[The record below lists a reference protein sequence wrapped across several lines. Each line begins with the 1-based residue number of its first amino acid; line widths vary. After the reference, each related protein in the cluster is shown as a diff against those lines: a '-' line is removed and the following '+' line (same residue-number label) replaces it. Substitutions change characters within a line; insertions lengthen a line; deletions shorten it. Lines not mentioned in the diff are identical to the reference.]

1 MAGGGGTGTGT
12 VNQGHR
18 DISDVIAFGAFELYP
33 QLRRLL
39 RDGQPVQ
46 LGSRAFEILTVLV
59 ENAGTLVSKEDL
71 IARVWP
77 DTSVEEVALRVHL
90 SALRKVLGD
99 GRPEARDLVNIP
111 GRGYRFVAPISVR
124 GTTNPP
130 PEFAERRFIHSLSA
144 PLTRV
149 IGRDEDVKL
158 IASCFD
164 ANRCVTL
171 AGTGGIGKTTV
182 ALD

>member
-1 MAGGGGTGTGT
+1 

-111 GRGYRFVAPISVR
+111 GRGLPVR
-124 GTTNPP
+124 GTHLGEGNDEP
-130 PEFAERRFIHSLSA
+130 S
-144 PLTRV
+144 TRV
-149 IGRDEDVKL
+149 RRTAIYP
-158 IASCFD
+158 
-164 ANRCVTL
+164 
-171 AGTGGIGKTTV
+171 
-182 ALD
+182 